1 MPIII
6 LFIGILTLTFVTRI
20 LINLTFM
27 KKWMVFVLAF
37 ACVVLLIYAGVD
49 ALSRHQERMG
59 MFLTFVG
66 GMTVIGLAL
75 DVIKHLKPRRWM

>member
-1 MPIII
+1 
-6 LFIGILTLTFVTRI
+6 
-20 LINLTFM
+20 M

-37 ACVVLLIYAGVD
+37 AGVMLLIYAGVD

-75 DVIKHLKPRRWM
+75 DVIKHLKTRRWM